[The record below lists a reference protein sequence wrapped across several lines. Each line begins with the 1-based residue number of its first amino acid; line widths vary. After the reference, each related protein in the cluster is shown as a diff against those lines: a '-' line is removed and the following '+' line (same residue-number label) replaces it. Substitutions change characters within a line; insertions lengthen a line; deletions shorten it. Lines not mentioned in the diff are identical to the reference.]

1 MFDELGPGPVLDGP
15 RSLLRHGQ
23 PLSERV
29 FPLVAYRLARP
40 DSEHALAAWLEDYY
54 VCNAAGS
61 RWQPQWKAWRRVKV
75 SFEQLNLW

>member
-1 MFDELGPGPVLDGP
+1 
-15 RSLLRHGQ
+15 LRHGQ